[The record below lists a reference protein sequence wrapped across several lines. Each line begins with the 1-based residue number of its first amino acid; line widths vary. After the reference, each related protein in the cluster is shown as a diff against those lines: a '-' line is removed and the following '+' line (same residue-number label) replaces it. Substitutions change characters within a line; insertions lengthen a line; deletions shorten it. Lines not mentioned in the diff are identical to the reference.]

1 MVDVT
6 VVRDWEIQ
14 EALLREAPTP
24 SKEEFMQIL
33 SRHPTSLRIV
43 IEKKHER

>member
-6 VVRDWEIQ
+6 IVRDWEVQ
-14 EALLREAPTP
+14 EALLRQAPTP

-33 SRHPTSLRIV
+33 FSHPTSLRIV
-43 IEKKHER
+43 IEKKT